1 MSQNNILFNFFF
13 KKVDR
18 TNLSSQEVYHL
29 FKLYNTV
36 NPGVGYRQFCVY
48 VALYLA
54 NFQNLQKSF
63 LVLNLLFCAKVAS
76 PLQVTNVFNSYQ
88 TQQSC
93 NLLFTFHSNPS
104 AAYDNLTIFWK
115 KFKKL
120 KRPKTE
126 ENFSEFYLKT
136 YLAKLTTYSK
146 LNLLV
151 LSDSF
156 YIVRGKTE
164 TLVNRLVTFNKPLL
178 VAPKL
183 SSSSMNKFIDISN
196 SKNLEFQFLRKN
208 KVYNKGRYSRCRQNY
223 RTGVYMCLYLSVISI
238 FGLYY
243 WFYKFSFN
251 FTYLWWLFIA
261 FVGSFFLPKIIKY
274 RLYEPVTL
282 INKFFDFFR
291 WLLLVIKSL
300 FF

>member
-1 MSQNNILFNFFF
+1 MYQTNILFNFF

-29 FKLYNTV
+29 FKLYNTS

-48 VALYLA
+48 VTLYLA

-63 LVLNLLFCAKVAS
+63 LVLNLLFCTKIVS
-76 PLQVTNVFNSYQ
+76 PLKVTSVFNSYQ

-104 AAYDNLTIFWK
+104 AVYDNLTIFWK

-183 SSSSMNKFIDISN
+183 SSSSINKFIDISN

-223 RTGVYMCLYLSVISI
+223 RTGVYMCLYLSVVSI

>member
-1 MSQNNILFNFFF
+1 MYQTNILFNFF

-29 FKLYNTV
+29 FKLYNTF
-36 NPGVGYRQFCVY
+36 NPNVGYRQFCVY
-48 VALYLA
+48 VTLYLA

-63 LVLNLLFCAKVAS
+63 LILNLLFCTKIVS
-76 PLQVTNVFNSYQ
+76 PLKVTSVFNSYQ

-104 AAYDNLTIFWK
+104 AVYDNLTIFWK

-183 SSSSMNKFIDISN
+183 SSSSINKFIDISN

-223 RTGVYMCLYLSVISI
+223 RTGVYMCLYLSVVSI

>member
-1 MSQNNILFNFFF
+1 MYQTNILFNFF

-29 FKLYNTV
+29 FKLYNTF

-48 VALYLA
+48 VTLYLA

-63 LVLNLLFCAKVAS
+63 LVLNLLFCTKIVIPLKVTS
-76 PLQVTNVFNSYQ
+76 VFNSYQ

-104 AAYDNLTIFWK
+104 AVYDNLTIFWK

-126 ENFSEFYLKT
+126 ENFYEFYLKT

-183 SSSSMNKFIDISN
+183 SSSSINKFIDISN

-223 RTGVYMCLYLSVISI
+223 RTGVYMCLYLSVVSI

>member
-1 MSQNNILFNFFF
+1 MYQTNILFNFF

-29 FKLYNTV
+29 FKLYNTF

-48 VALYLA
+48 VTLYLA

-63 LVLNLLFCAKVAS
+63 LVLNLLFCTKIVS
-76 PLQVTNVFNSYQ
+76 PLKVTSVFNSYQ

-104 AAYDNLTIFWK
+104 AVYDNLTIFWK

-183 SSSSMNKFIDISN
+183 SSSSINKFIDISN

-223 RTGVYMCLYLSVISI
+223 RTGVYMCLYLSVVSI

>member
-1 MSQNNILFNFFF
+1 MYQTNILFNFF

-29 FKLYNTV
+29 FKLYNTF

-48 VALYLA
+48 VTLYLA

-63 LVLNLLFCAKVAS
+63 LVLNLLFCTKIVS
-76 PLQVTNVFNSYQ
+76 PLKVTSVFNSYQ

-104 AAYDNLTIFWK
+104 AVYANLTIFWK

-183 SSSSMNKFIDISN
+183 SSSSINKFIDISN

-223 RTGVYMCLYLSVISI
+223 RTGVYMCLYLSVVSI

>member
-1 MSQNNILFNFFF
+1 
-13 KKVDR
+13 
-18 TNLSSQEVYHL
+18 LSSQEVYHL
-29 FKLYNTV
+29 FKLYNTF

-48 VALYLA
+48 VTLYLA

-63 LVLNLLFCAKVAS
+63 LVLNLLFCTKIVS
-76 PLQVTNVFNSYQ
+76 PLKVTSVFNSYQ

-104 AAYDNLTIFWK
+104 AVYDNLTIFWK

-183 SSSSMNKFIDISN
+183 SSSSINKFIDISN

-223 RTGVYMCLYLSVISI
+223 RTGVYMCLYLSVVSI

>member
-1 MSQNNILFNFFF
+1 MYQTNILFNFF

-29 FKLYNTV
+29 FKLYSTF

-48 VALYLA
+48 VTLYLA
-54 NFQNLQKSF
+54 NFQSLQKSF
-63 LVLNLLFCAKVAS
+63 LVLNLLFCSKIVS
-76 PLQVTNVFNSYQ
+76 PLKVTSVFNSYQ

-104 AAYDNLTIFWK
+104 AVYDNLTIFWK

-183 SSSSMNKFIDISN
+183 SSSSINKFIDISN

-223 RTGVYMCLYLSVISI
+223 RTGVYMCLYLSVVSI